1 MCYIHVFKFNE
12 KYSQPIIICNLD
24 GSGTVDLFSLLLV
37 YHFYSFLFNVF
48 TMYMKNLL
56 LVFEFKKLNLTK
68 RINLHSP

>member
-1 MCYIHVFKFNE
+1 MCYIHVKFNE

-24 GSGTVDLFSLLLV
+24 GSATVDLFSLLLV
-37 YHFYSFLFNVF
+37 YHFYSFLFYVF

-56 LVFEFKKLNLTK
+56 LVSEFKKLNLIK